1 MIELEYTKTVMYFK
15 YCFLSFTYI
24 CIAVG
29 DLVIKR
35 GEVGVDIPL
44 TDLNPPHVC
53 ACPKAGNE
61 FPTLYTVVFVCPMS
75 SVEMI

>member
-1 MIELEYTKTVMYFK
+1 MYCRWRSS
-15 YCFLSFTYI
+15 YQE
-24 CIAVG
+24 G
-29 DLVIKR
+29 R
-35 GEVGVDIPL
+35 GGVEIPL

-61 FPTLYTVVFVCPMS
+61 FPPLYTVVFLCPMS

>member
-1 MIELEYTKTVMYFK
+1 
-15 YCFLSFTYI
+15 
-24 CIAVG
+24 
-29 DLVIKR
+29 
-35 GEVGVDIPL
+35 VGVEIPL

-61 FPTLYTVVFVCPMS
+61 FPTLYTVVFLCPMS